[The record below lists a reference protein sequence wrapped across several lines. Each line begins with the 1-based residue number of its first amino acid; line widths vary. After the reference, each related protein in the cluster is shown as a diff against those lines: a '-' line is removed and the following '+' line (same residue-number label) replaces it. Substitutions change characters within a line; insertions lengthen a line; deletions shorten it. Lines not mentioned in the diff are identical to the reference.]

1 MRKGIIY
8 KATNLINSMCYIGK
22 TVETL
27 KERKR
32 CHLRK
37 AKKSTGHIT
46 FQDAIRINGIEN
58 FKWEIIY
65 ECDEVMLDMMET
77 FKIMVNHSHYSDGG
91 YNLTWGGEGSYGFK
105 HSEETKKKMREIHKG
120 KVLTPDHKRKIG
132 KGNKGKT
139 CTDETKLKMSLS
151 QRGKNN
157 PMYGKKLSDAT
168 KKRIGQSQ
176 KGKPKPKN
184 RKYST
189 DVFERCIIKY
199 KAGMEFDEISK
210 DLGVPISTMQYW
222 FKKCNLIRRKNK
234 RNGG

>member
-1 MRKGIIY
+1 MGIIY
-8 KATNLINSMCYIGK
+8 KVTNIVDGKCYIGK
-22 TVETL
+22 TIQTF
-27 KERKR
+27 RKR
-32 CHLRK
+32 QYKHMYYATEDLDN
-37 AKKSTGHIT
+37 TYFHN
-46 FQDAIRINGIEN
+46 AIIKYGEEN
-58 FKWEIIY
+58 FKWEVIF
-65 ECDEVMLDMMET
+65 ECDDPLILNVMET
-77 FKIMVNHSHYSDGG
+77 FKIMICHSHKSEGG